1 MDELMERLKEI
12 RKGEDPIPLY
22 KFQYFTPTDLQ
33 QAAFLCA
40 NWHVHLMQL
49 LVDIQEEDNPQS
61 RWIDRRMRHIL
72 GLCEE
77 DKLCLWCAG
86 ELVNV

>member
-12 RKGEDPIPLY
+12 RKGENPIPLY
-22 KFQYFTPTDLQ
+22 KFQYFPPTDLQ

-49 LVDIQEEDNPQS
+49 LVDIQEKDDLQS
-61 RWIDRRMRHIL
+61 KWIDRRMRHIL
-72 GLCEE
+72 GLCAD

-86 ELVNV
+86 DQVNV